1 VCDAACFA
9 PLALDSIHHWP
20 LFTEEE
26 EMIATTDT
34 KLGGTKLPESQEI
47 ATKLSE
53 SQQLAAKL
61 PKLNMPLPGPN
72 AKRVVELDTKYVS
85 PSYTRDYP
93 LVAKR
98 GQGAMIEDVDGNVF
112 LDFAA
117 GIAVCAT
124 GHCHPEV
131 VAAIQKQAAEL
142 IHLSGTDFYYEGM
155 PLLAEKLS
163 SISPGKE
170 SKLVYFGNSGAEA
183 IEAAIKLVKY
193 HTKRD
198 KLIAFHGAFHGRTMG
213 ALSLT
218 ASRAIQRRGFG
229 TLLSG
234 VFHMPYPDTYRGTYG
249 VRPECAAADCLSY
262 LENELFRRRVD
273 PEEVAGIF
281 IEPIQGE
288 GGYILAPAEFLQGL
302 QKICGKYGIMLVA
315 DEVQS
320 GMGRTGKWWAVDHA
334 GVEPD
339 IICTAKGIASGMPL
353 SAVIARESVMDWKPG
368 AHASTFGGNPVC
380 IAASLATLHL
390 LETKYMA
397 NAKRVG
403 EFILRRTADWTQKFK
418 NVGEVRGRG
427 LMIGI
432 ELVKDQKTKEKAQE
446 MRNRII
452 QAAYHKGL
460 LILGSGDTTVR
471 FCPPLLIDEEQAE
484 FAVKTL
490 EECFREEEAK

>member
-1 VCDAACFA
+1 
-9 PLALDSIHHWP
+9 
-20 LFTEEE
+20 
-26 EMIATTDT
+26 MIAATE
-34 KLGGTKLPESQEI
+34 TKLPH
-47 ATKLSE
+47 L
-53 SQQLAAKL
+53 L
-61 PKLNMPLPGPN
+61 MPLPGPK
-72 AKRVVELDTKYVS
+72 AKQVIEQDAKYVS
-85 PSYTRDYP
+85 LSYTRDYP

-98 GQGAMIEDVDGNVF
+98 GHGAVIEDVDGNVF

-142 IHLSGTDFYYEGM
+142 IHMSGTDFYYEGM
-155 PLLAEKLS
+155 PQLAAKLS
-163 SISPGKE
+163 AIAPGQEPKR
-170 SKLVYFGNSGAEA
+170 VYFGNSGAEA

-218 ASRAIQRRGFG
+218 ASRAVQRKGFG

-249 VRPECAAADCLSY
+249 VRPETAAADCLNY

-288 GGYILAPAEFLQGL
+288 GGYILAPTEFLQGL
-302 QKICGKYGIMLVA
+302 QRICRKHGILLVA

-320 GMGRTGKWWAVDHA
+320 GMGRTGKWWAVDYA
-334 GVEPD
+334 PGVEPD

-353 SAVIARESVMDWKPG
+353 SAMIARESVMDWKPG

-380 IAASLATLHL
+380 IAASLATLRL
-390 LETKYMA
+390 LEDKYME
-397 NAKRVG
+397 NARRVG
-403 EFILRRTADWTQKFK
+403 EFILRRTADWPQRFK

-432 ELVKDQKTKEKAQE
+432 EFVRDQKTKEKAADL
-446 MRNRII
+446 RNHII
-452 QAAYHKGL
+452 QSAFHKGL
-460 LILGSGDTTVR
+460 LVLGSGDTTLR
-471 FCPPLLIDEEQAE
+471 FCPPLVIDEEQAE

-490 EECFREEEAK
+490 EDCIREAEKKF

>member
-1 VCDAACFA
+1 MVVPGMRWQESVRA
-9 PLALDSIHHWP
+9 PNKNPFL
-20 LFTEEE
+20 EEA
-26 EMIATTDT
+26 MQAIDT
-34 KLGGTKLPESQEI
+34 KADSKISAKSNG
-47 ATKLSE
+47 AR
-53 SQQLAAKL
+53 AKL
-61 PKLNMPLPGPN
+61 PHLVTELPGPK
-72 AKRVVELDTKYVS
+72 AKQLVERDAAVVS

-93 LVAKR
+93 LVAKIGR
-98 GQGAMIEDVDGNVF
+98 GAMIEDVDGNTF

-131 VAAIQKQAAEL
+131 VAAIQKQASEL
-142 IHLSGTDFYYEGM
+142 IHMSGTDFYYPNLVE
-155 PLLAEKLS
+155 LAEKLA
-163 SISPGKE
+163 SIAPGKTP
-170 SKLVYFGNSGAEA
+170 KRVYFGNSGAEA

-218 ASRAIQRRGFG
+218 ASRSIQRKGFG

-234 VFHMPYPDTYRGTYG
+234 VFHMPFPDTYRGTYG
-249 VRPECAAADCLSY
+249 IRPESASADCLSY

-288 GGYILAPAEFLQGL
+288 GGYLPAPADFLQGL
-302 QKICGKYGIMLVA
+302 QRICRKYGIMFVA

-320 GMGRTGKWWAVDHA
+320 GMGRTGKWWASDHA
-334 GVEPD
+334 GIEPD

-353 SAVIARESVMDWKPG
+353 SAIIARADVMNWVPG

-380 IAASLATLHL
+380 IAASIATLGL
-390 LETKYMA
+390 LERQYMA
-397 NAKRVG
+397 NAARMGDYIMK
-403 EFILRRTADWTQKFK
+403 RTADWTEKHK
-418 NVGEVRGRG
+418 IVGQVRGKG

-432 ELVKDQKTKEKAQE
+432 EFVRDQKTKEKATDL
-446 MRNRII
+446 RNKLV
-452 QAAYHKGL
+452 QMAFHKGL
-460 LILGSGDTTVR
+460 LVLGSGDTTLR
-471 FCPPLLIDEEQAE
+471 LCPPLLIDEAQAD
-484 FAVKTL
+484 FALDTL
-490 EECFREEEAK
+490 EACINELERGL

>member
-1 VCDAACFA
+1 
-9 PLALDSIHHWP
+9 
-20 LFTEEE
+20 
-26 EMIATTDT
+26 MIAATE
-34 KLGGTKLPESQEI
+34 TKLPH
-47 ATKLSE
+47 L
-53 SQQLAAKL
+53 L
-61 PKLNMPLPGPN
+61 MPLPGPK
-72 AKRVVELDTKYVS
+72 AKRVIERDTEFVS

-98 GQGAMIEDVDGNVF
+98 GRGAMIEDVDGNTF

-142 IHLSGTDFYYEGM
+142 IHMSGTDFYYEGM
-155 PLLAEKLS
+155 PQLAEKLS
-163 SISPGKE
+163 SIAPGKE
-170 SKLVYFGNSGAEA
+170 PKRVYFGNSGAEA
-183 IEAAIKLVKY
+183 IEAAIKLAKY
-193 HTKRD
+193 HTGRD

-218 ASRAIQRRGFG
+218 ASRAVQRKGFG

-249 VRPECAAADCLSY
+249 VCAQTASADCLNY

-288 GGYILAPAEFLQGL
+288 GGYILAPPEFLQGL
-302 QKICGKYGIMLVA
+302 QRICRKHGILLVA

-334 GVEPD
+334 PGVEPD
-339 IICTAKGIASGMPL
+339 IICTAKGIASGLPL
-353 SAVIARESVMDWKPG
+353 SAVIARASVMDWKPG

-380 IAASLATLHL
+380 IAASLATIRL
-390 LETKYMA
+390 LEEKYMQ
-397 NAKRVG
+397 NARQVG
-403 EFILRRTADWTQKFK
+403 EFIMRRTADWPQRFK
-418 NVGEVRGRG
+418 NVGEVRGKG

-432 ELVKDQKTKEKAQE
+432 EFVRDQKTKEKAPDL
-446 MRNRII
+446 RNELI
-452 QAAYHKGL
+452 QLAFHKGL
-460 LILGSGDTTVR
+460 LVLGSGDTTLR
-471 FCPPLLIDEEQAE
+471 FCPPLLIDEEQAD
-484 FAVKTL
+484 FAVRIL
-490 EECFREEEAK
+490 EECIAEAQKKA